1 MVNDSLILKAVS
13 MLGVKEIAGPE
24 HNPIILDFFRA
35 AGHSWV
41 RDDETA
47 WCSAFLCWVAEQCG
61 YKHPHSLLAR
71 DWLNVGEVVTEPI
84 QGDIAI
90 YWRVAA
96 NTNYGHVH
104 LWLNST
110 YENNYGIGGN
120 QSNMVTYAPYPKSRL
135 LGYRRLQKK

>member
-1 MVNDSLILKAVS
+1 

-24 HNPIILDFFRA
+24 HNPIILDFFKA